1 VGVVREEGWPFSVEA
16 STLWLWGID
25 SGQRI
30 CERSGSAGGRGLG
43 GEDARAVPST
53 TEIMSTNFITW
64 DLELFL

>member
-30 CERSGSAGGRGLG
+30 WERSGSAGGQGLG
-43 GEDARAVPST
+43 GEDARCALDDRENV
-53 TEIMSTNFITW
+53 
-64 DLELFL
+64 D